1 MQGIVSV
8 SARVQGDGHVLVVVQ
23 GGLFLGDA
31 SVWKS
36 FRSKTIKRLR
46 NQNPQYKFCQS
57 ILDIGHF
64 LMAGNEV
71 FLIELILDSKQ

>member
-8 SARVQGDGHVLVVVQ
+8 SALVQGDGHVLVAGQ

-36 FRSKTIKRLR
+36 FRSETMKRL
-46 NQNPQYKFCQS
+46 QTPNPQYKCCQS
-57 ILDIGHF
+57 ILDIGHSLIAVRGKYF
-64 LMAGNEV
+64 LA
-71 FLIELILDSKQ
+71 DSS